1 MESNQQKWWK
11 ATSNGHMSWVC
22 LECVHLPEW
31 DVILQPDIT
40 FLFRRRR
47 RQQKSRGGEGNKIL
61 PVNQTCFDG
70 SALKCTQML
79 CVQYSLILSILG
91 ILYFLVVGW
100 LEFPRNKAPFSL
112 GMLITRIPS
121 MSHYKDTRYLS
132 LRDTIIICMHYQC
145 AQRMGQKQKSQ
156 DIDMNWL

>member
-1 MESNQQKWWK
+1 MDTYHEFVLNVYIYQSEMSFCNQ
-11 ATSNGHMSWVC
+11 TLLSS
-22 LECVHLPEW
+22 L
-31 DVILQPDIT
+31 
-40 FLFRRRR
+40 
-47 RQQKSRGGEGNKIL
+47 GEGEGNKSHEEANNKIL

-112 GMLITRIPS
+112 GLLITRIPS

-156 DIDMNWL
+156 DIDMN